1 MDKITEAIEI
11 GKAIARAE
19 AARDWPGYDTAVKRA
34 KEAQNRGERDAT
46 WIKRAAALLA
56 KAAAEGAFSDPVVRR
71 SLAKALTDHAD
82 TVGTGGGAR

>member
-19 AARDWPGYDTAVKRA
+19 AARDWAGYDTAVKRA
-34 KEAQNRGERDAT
+34 KDAQKRGESDRT

-56 KAAAEGAFSDPVVRR
+56 KAAAEGAFVDPVVRR
-71 SLAKALTDHAD
+71 SLAKALTDHAERID
-82 TVGTGGGAR
+82 TRGGGR